1 MLSNS
6 LEFQSIG
13 AKSQEEIAV
22 IKKIKGNE
30 EVDELL
36 PKTQSRK
43 TKDMN
48 LKPLLLILGHLM
60 GDKNIKNP
68 LLKEGLSQILR

>member
-13 AKSQEEIAV
+13 ARSQEEIAV

-60 GDKNIKNP
+60 GD
-68 LLKEGLSQILR
+68 